1 VKRLTRE
8 HRVGLGVVDGNA
20 LGRTGAHLGAGNA
33 LGENLPQLVERLD
46 RDYVVVAIGQYASEL
61 SSPGTEV
68 EDGGIRGDLQEV
80 EDARRP
86 AGTAAVV
93 LRGGSVEAA
102 RLLGQPTPASRNAR
116 FSFNISRAITRR

>member
-20 LGRTGAHLGAGNA
+20 LGRTGAHVRGGNA

-68 EDGGIRGDLQEV
+68 EDGRIRGD
-80 EDARRP
+80 R
-86 AGTAAVV
+86 
-93 LRGGSVEAA
+93 
-102 RLLGQPTPASRNAR
+102 
-116 FSFNISRAITRR
+116 